1 MLPDTLAKYVGTYEL
16 NPKFSIVI
24 TLEGSQLMAQATN
37 QPKFPIFPES
47 ETKFFYKVVDAQL
60 EFFKNDQ
67 GQTTHF
73 VLHQGGQDINGVKK

>member
-1 MLPDTLAKYVGTYEL
+1 
-16 NPKFSIVI
+16 VI
-24 TLEGSQLMAQATN
+24 TLEGSQLMTQATN

-60 EFFKNDQ
+60 EFFKNDH
-67 GQTTHF
+67 GQTTHL